1 MATLD
6 FNVAL
11 VRPYT
16 SAPVILP
23 PGKYTVAIT
32 SEQIVDLS
40 NGRGTALAFNYTV
53 KEGPQKGAV
62 VRELLNLWHT
72 SQDAVT
78 MARSRLAAIV
88 KAVGL
93 QQLGD
98 TTVLQNRPFC
108 VQVSCREWNG
118 REYNNVDDY
127 LPYTPNVQ
135 QAQQPQAPMPYEQ
148 QAAHAQ
154 TAPTPQPAQTLS
166 RGDLNNKLMEENGWF

>member
-1 MATLD
+1 MATID
-6 FNVAL
+6 FNIGL
-11 VRPYT
+11 IRPYT

-40 NGRGTALAFNYTV
+40 NGRGSALAFNYTV

-72 SQDAVT
+72 SQEAVA
-78 MARSRLAAIV
+78 MARARLAAIV

-98 TTVLQNRPFC
+98 TTILHNRPFC
-108 VQVSCREWNG
+108 VQLSCREWNG

-127 LPYTPNVQ
+127 LPYV
-135 QAQQPQAPMPYEQ
+135 APT
-148 QAAHAQ
+148 Q
-154 TAPTPQPAQTLS
+154 TAPTMQAQAAPAPAPQQPQPATS
-166 RGDLNNKLMEENGWF
+166 RGDANNQIMQDAGWF

>member
-11 VRPYT
+11 IRPYT

-72 SQDAVT
+72 SQEAVA

-127 LPYTPNVQ
+127 LPCTPTAQ
-135 QAQQPQAPMPYEQ
+135 QPQQPQAPMSYEQ
-148 QAAHAQ
+148 PATHTP
-154 TAPTPQPAQTLS
+154 TAQPAQQLS

>member
-1 MATLD
+1 MATID

-16 SAPVILP
+16 SAPVVLP

-40 NGRGTALAFNYTV
+40 NGRGSALAFNYTV

-72 SQDAVT
+72 SQEAVA

-88 KAVGL
+88 KALGV

-98 TTVLQNRPFC
+98 TTVLHNRPFC
-108 VQVSCREWNG
+108 VQLSCKEWNG

-127 LPYTPNVQ
+127 LPYTS
-135 QAQQPQAPMPYEQ
+135 
-148 QAAHAQ
+148 QAAP
-154 TAPTPQPAQTLS
+154 APTMQPSPQPAPAPQPAPQS
-166 RGDLNNKLMEENGWF
+166 RGDENNQLMQDAGWF

>member
-11 VRPYT
+11 IRPYT

-72 SQDAVT
+72 SQDAVA
-78 MARSRLAAIV
+78 MARARLSAIV

-93 QQLGD
+93 QQLSD
-98 TTVLQNRPFC
+98 TTVLQNRLFC
-108 VQVSCREWNG
+108 VHVSCREWNG

-127 LPYTPNVQ
+127 LPYTQTAQPTQQQ
-135 QAQQPQAPMPYEQ
+135 QASMPYEQ
-148 QAAHAQ
+148 QATH
-154 TAPTPQPAQTLS
+154 APTPQPAQQLS
-166 RGDLNNKLMEENGWF
+166 RGEINNKLMEENGWF

>member
-1 MATLD
+1 MATID
-6 FNVAL
+6 FNIGL

-16 SAPVILP
+16 SAPVVLP

-40 NGRGTALAFNYTV
+40 NGRGSALAFNYTV

-72 SQDAVT
+72 SQEAVA

-88 KAVGL
+88 KALGV

-98 TTVLQNRPFC
+98 TTVLHNRPFC
-108 VQVSCREWNG
+108 VQLSCREWNG

-127 LPYTPNVQ
+127 LQYTA
-135 QAQQPQAPMPYEQ
+135 QA
-148 QAAHAQ
+148 
-154 TAPTPQPAQTLS
+154 TAPTLQAQPSHAPAPAPQPAPQS
-166 RGDLNNKLMEENGWF
+166 RGDANNQIMQDAGWF

>member
-1 MATLD
+1 MATID
-6 FNVAL
+6 FNIGL

-40 NGRGTALAFNYTV
+40 NGRGSALAFNYTV

-62 VRELLNLWHT
+62 VRELLNLWHA
-72 SQDAVT
+72 SQDAVS

-88 KAVGL
+88 KALGV

-98 TTVLQNRPFC
+98 TTILHNRPFC
-108 VQVSCREWNG
+108 VQLSCREWNG

-127 LPYTPNVQ
+127 LAYVAPTQP
-135 QAQQPQAPMPYEQ
+135 AQQPAP
-148 QAAHAQ
+148 A
-154 TAPTPQPAQTLS
+154 PQPQPRPQIQPAPDTS
-166 RGDLNNKLMEENGWF
+166 RGDANNQLMQDAGWF

>member
-6 FNVAL
+6 FNIAL

-16 SAPVILP
+16 SAPIILP

-72 SQDAVT
+72 SQEAVA
-78 MARSRLAAIV
+78 MARARLAAIV

-93 QQLGD
+93 QQVGD
-98 TTVLQNRPFC
+98 TTILHNRPFC

-127 LPYTPNVQ
+127 LPYTSPS
-135 QAQQPQAPMPYEQ
+135 P
-148 QAAHAQ
+148 
-154 TAPTPQPAQTLS
+154 APTMQPSPAPAPQPAPQS
-166 RGDLNNKLMEENGWF
+166 RGDANNQIMQDTGWF

>member
-6 FNVAL
+6 FNIASI
-11 VRPYT
+11 RPYT

-23 PGKYTVAIT
+23 PGKYTVSIM

-118 REYNNVDDY
+118 KEYNKVDDY
-127 LPYTPNVQ
+127 LPYTPTAQ
-135 QAQQPQAPMPYEQ
+135 QAQQQPQQMSYEQ
-148 QAAHAQ
+148 HAS
-154 TAPTPQPAQTLS
+154 TAPTPQPAQQLS

>member
-11 VRPYT
+11 IRPYT

-72 SQDAVT
+72 SQDAVA
-78 MARSRLAAIV
+78 MARARLAAIV

-93 QQLGD
+93 QQLAD

-127 LPYTPNVQ
+127 LPYVSQAQAPTMQPSPAPSPQ
-135 QAQQPQAPMPYEQ
+135 QAPQ
-148 QAAHAQ
+148 
-154 TAPTPQPAQTLS
+154 S
-166 RGDLNNKLMEENGWF
+166 RGDANNQILEGSGWF

>member
-1 MATLD
+1 MATID
-6 FNVAL
+6 FNIGL

-16 SAPVILP
+16 SAPVVLP

-72 SQDAVT
+72 SQDAVG

-88 KAVGL
+88 KALGL

-98 TTVLQNRPFC
+98 TTILHNRPFR

-127 LPYTPNVQ
+127 MPYTPSSQLTQ
-135 QAQQPQAPMPYEQ
+135 QSHED
-148 QAAHAQ
+148 Q
-154 TAPTPQPAQTLS
+154 TVHAPTPQPEPTLS
-166 RGDLNNKLMEENGWF
+166 RGDLNNKIMEENGWF

>member
-6 FNVAL
+6 FNVAS

-16 SAPVILP
+16 SAPVVLP

-72 SQDAVT
+72 SQDAVV

-93 QQLGD
+93 QQIGD

-127 LPYTPNVQ
+127 LPYTSP
-135 QAQQPQAPMPYEQ
+135 AQAPAMQPS
-148 QAAHAQ
+148 QA
-154 TAPTPQPAQTLS
+154 PVPQPAPAPQQS
-166 RGDLNNKLMEENGWF
+166 RGDANNQLMQDAGWF

>member
-72 SQDAVT
+72 SQDAVA

-93 QQLGD
+93 QQVGD

-127 LPYTPNVQ
+127 LPYTS
-135 QAQQPQAPMPYEQ
+135 QAP
-148 QAAHAQ
+148 
-154 TAPTPQPAQTLS
+154 APTMQPSPAPAPQPTPAPQQS
-166 RGDLNNKLMEENGWF
+166 RGDANNQLMQDAGWF

>member
-6 FNVAL
+6 FNIAL

-53 KEGPQKGAV
+53 KEGPQKGAI

-72 SQDAVT
+72 SQDAVA

-93 QQLGD
+93 QQVGD

-108 VQVSCREWNG
+108 VHVSCREWNG

-127 LPYTPNVQ
+127 LPYTSPS
-135 QAQQPQAPMPYEQ
+135 
-148 QAAHAQ
+148 
-154 TAPTPQPAQTLS
+154 TAPTMQPSPAPAPQPAPQS
-166 RGDLNNKLMEENGWF
+166 RGDANNQILEGSGWF

>member
-6 FNVAL
+6 FNIAL

-72 SQDAVT
+72 SQDAVA
-78 MARSRLAAIV
+78 MARARLAAIV

-127 LPYTPNVQ
+127 LPYAPTAQ
-135 QAQQPQAPMPYEQ
+135 QAQQPQPTMPYEQ
-148 QAAHAQ
+148 HAP
-154 TAPTPQPAQTLS
+154 TAPTPQPAPTLS
-166 RGDLNNKLMEENGWF
+166 RGDMNNKLMEENGWF

>member
-6 FNVAL
+6 FNIAS

-16 SAPVILP
+16 STPVVLP

-40 NGRGTALAFNYTV
+40 NGRGTALAFNYMV

-72 SQDAVT
+72 SQEAVA
-78 MARSRLAAIV
+78 MARARLAAIV

-98 TTVLQNRPFC
+98 TTVLQNRPFSI
-108 VQVSCREWNG
+108 QISCREYNG

-127 LPYTPNVQ
+127 FLY
-135 QAQQPQAPMPYEQ
+135 
-148 QAAHAQ
+148 
-154 TAPTPQPAQTLS
+154 TPQPAQPSPRTAPAQPSPQPAQQLT
-166 RGDLNNKLMEENGWF
+166 RGEENNRIMEESGWF

>member
-16 SAPVILP
+16 SAPVILQ

-72 SQDAVT
+72 SQDAVA
-78 MARSRLAAIV
+78 MARARLAAIV

-93 QQLGD
+93 QQLSD
-98 TTVLQNRPFC
+98 TMVLQNRPFC

-127 LPYTPNVQ
+127 LPYTPTAQ
-135 QAQQPQAPMPYEQ
+135 QAQQPQAPMSYEQ
-148 QAAHAQ
+148 PATH
-154 TAPTPQPAQTLS
+154 APTPQPSQTLS
-166 RGDLNNKLMEENGWF
+166 RGDINNKLMEENGWF

>member
-6 FNVAL
+6 FNIAL

-16 SAPVILP
+16 SAPVVLP

-40 NGRGTALAFNYTV
+40 NGRGTALAFNYMV

-72 SQDAVT
+72 SQEAVA
-78 MARSRLAAIV
+78 MARARLAAIV

-98 TTVLQNRPFC
+98 TTVLQNRPFSI
-108 VQVSCREWNG
+108 QISCREYNG

-127 LPYTPNVQ
+127 FPY
-135 QAQQPQAPMPYEQ
+135 
-148 QAAHAQ
+148 
-154 TAPTPQPAQTLS
+154 TPQPAQTSPQATPAQPSPQPVQHLT
-166 RGDLNNKLMEENGWF
+166 RGEENNRIMEENGWF

>member
-1 MATLD
+1 MANIDL
-6 FNVAL
+6 NVAL

-78 MARSRLAAIV
+78 MARSPLAAIV

-118 REYNNVDDY
+118 REYKSVDDY
-127 LPYTPNVQ
+127 LPYARAPQ
-135 QAQQPQAPMPYEQ
+135 QAQQQPQPMPYEQ
-148 QAAHAQ
+148 HAP
-154 TAPTPQPAQTLS
+154 TAPTPQPSQQLS

>member
-1 MATLD
+1 MATID
-6 FNVAL
+6 FNIGL

-16 SAPVILP
+16 SAPVVLP

-40 NGRGTALAFNYTV
+40 NGRGSALAFNYTV

-72 SQDAVT
+72 SQDAVA
-78 MARSRLAAIV
+78 MARARLAAIV
-88 KAVGL
+88 KALGV

-98 TTVLQNRPFC
+98 TTVLHNRPFC

-127 LPYTPNVQ
+127 LAYVAPTQPAPTM
-135 QAQQPQAPMPYEQ
+135 QAQ
-148 QAAHAQ
+148 AAQ
-154 TAPTPQPAQTLS
+154 VPQPALQS
-166 RGDLNNKLMEENGWF
+166 RGDANNQLMQDAGWF

>member
-6 FNVAL
+6 FNIASI
-11 VRPYT
+11 RPYT
-16 SAPVILP
+16 SAPVVLP

-40 NGRGTALAFNYTV
+40 NGRGTALAFNYMV

-72 SQDAVT
+72 SQEAVA
-78 MARSRLAAIV
+78 MARARLAAIV

-98 TTVLQNRPFC
+98 TTILPNRPFSI
-108 VQVSCREWNG
+108 QISCREYNG

-127 LPYTPNVQ
+127 FPYSTQP
-135 QAQQPQAPMPYEQ
+135 AQLSPR
-148 QAAHAQ
+148 
-154 TAPTPQPAQTLS
+154 TAPAQPSPQPARQLT
-166 RGDLNNKLMEENGWF
+166 RGDESNRIMEESGWF

>member
-62 VRELLNLWHT
+62 VRELLNLWHI

-127 LPYTPNVQ
+127 LPYTPTAPQTQ
-135 QAQQPQAPMPYEQ
+135 QQQPPMPYEQ
-148 QAAHAQ
+148 HAP
-154 TAPTPQPAQTLS
+154 TAPTSQPVS
-166 RGDLNNKLMEENGWF
+166 RGDINNKLMEENGWF

>member
-72 SQDAVT
+72 SQEAVT

-127 LPYTPNVQ
+127 LPFTPTAQ
-135 QAQQPQAPMPYEQ
+135 PAQQPQPMAYEQ
-148 QAAHAQ
+148 HAP
-154 TAPTPQPAQTLS
+154 TAPTAQPAPTLS

>member
-1 MATLD
+1 MATID
-6 FNVAL
+6 FNIGL

-16 SAPVILP
+16 SAPVVLP

-40 NGRGTALAFNYTV
+40 NGRGSALAFNYTV

-72 SQDAVT
+72 SQEAVA
-78 MARSRLAAIV
+78 MARSRIAAIV
-88 KAVGL
+88 KACGI

-98 TTVLQNRPFC
+98 TTILHNRPFC

-118 REYNNVDDY
+118 RDYNNVDDY
-127 LPYTPNVQ
+127 LPYVAP
-135 QAQQPQAPMPYEQ
+135 AQSATMQTKSAP
-148 QAAHAQ
+148 
-154 TAPTPQPAQTLS
+154 APTPQPEPQPQPS
-166 RGDLNNKLMEENGWF
+166 RGDANNQLMQDAGWF

>member
-6 FNVAL
+6 FNIAL

-16 SAPVILP
+16 SAPVVLP

-98 TTVLQNRPFC
+98 TTVIQNRPFC

-127 LPYTPNVQ
+127 LPYVAPTV
-135 QAQQPQAPMPYEQ
+135 QAPTMQPS
-148 QAAHAQ
+148 QAPA
-154 TAPTPQPAQTLS
+154 PQPAQQS
-166 RGDLNNKLMEENGWF
+166 RGDANNQILEGSGWF

>member
-1 MATLD
+1 MATID
-6 FNVAL
+6 FNIVL

-16 SAPVILP
+16 SAPVVLP

-40 NGRGTALAFNYTV
+40 NGRGSALAFNYTV

-72 SQDAVT
+72 SQDAVS

-88 KAVGL
+88 KALGL

-98 TTVLQNRPFC
+98 TTVLHNRPFC
-108 VQVSCREWNG
+108 VQLSCREWNG

-127 LPYTPNVQ
+127 LPYTSPAPAPTIQ
-135 QAQQPQAPMPYEQ
+135 PSPAPAPQQPAPE
-148 QAAHAQ
+148 
-154 TAPTPQPAQTLS
+154 PQS
-166 RGDLNNKLMEENGWF
+166 RGNANNQILQDAGWF

>member
-11 VRPYT
+11 IRPYT

-72 SQDAVT
+72 SQDAVA
-78 MARSRLAAIV
+78 MARARLAAIV

-118 REYNNVDDY
+118 KEYNNVDDY
-127 LPYTPNVQ
+127 LPYTSTAQP
-135 QAQQPQAPMPYEQ
+135 AQQPQAPMAYEQ
-148 QAAHAQ
+148 HAQ
-154 TAPTPQPAQTLS
+154 TAPTSQPAPTLS
-166 RGDLNNKLMEENGWF
+166 RGDINNKLMEENGWF

>member
-6 FNVAL
+6 FNITL

-78 MARSRLAAIV
+78 MARARLAAIV

-108 VQVSCREWNG
+108 VHVSCREWNG

-127 LPYTPNVQ
+127 LPYAPTAQPAQ
-135 QAQQPQAPMPYEQ
+135 PQQPQPMPYEQ
-148 QAAHAQ
+148 QATH
-154 TAPTPQPAQTLS
+154 APTAQPAPTLS

>member
-6 FNVAL
+6 FNIAL

-40 NGRGTALAFNYTV
+40 NGRGSALAFNYTV

-72 SQDAVT
+72 SQDAVS
-78 MARSRLAAIV
+78 MARARLAAIV

-108 VQVSCREWNG
+108 VHVSCREWNG

-127 LPYTPNVQ
+127 LPYTPTA
-135 QAQQPQAPMPYEQ
+135 QATQQPQAPMQHEQ
-148 QAAHAQ
+148 HAP
-154 TAPTPQPAQTLS
+154 TAPTPQQAQPLS

>member
-1 MATLD
+1 MATID
-6 FNVAL
+6 FNIGL

-40 NGRGTALAFNYTV
+40 NGRGSALAFNYTV

-72 SQDAVT
+72 SQDAVS

-88 KAVGL
+88 KALDV

-98 TTVLQNRPFC
+98 TTILHNRPFC
-108 VQVSCREWNG
+108 VQLSCREWNG

-127 LPYTPNVQ
+127 LAYVAPT
-135 QAQQPQAPMPYEQ
+135 QAPTM
-148 QAAHAQ
+148 QAAPAP
-154 TAPTPQPAQTLS
+154 APTPQQPAPQS
-166 RGDLNNKLMEENGWF
+166 RGDANNQILQDAGWF

>member
-72 SQDAVT
+72 SQEAVA
-78 MARSRLAAIV
+78 MARARLAAIV

-118 REYNNVDDY
+118 KEYNNVDDY
-127 LPYTPNVQ
+127 LPYTPTAQ
-135 QAQQPQAPMPYEQ
+135 PAQQQAPMAYEQ
-148 QAAHAQ
+148 PAQ
-154 TAPTPQPAQTLS
+154 HAPTPQPAPTLS
-166 RGDLNNKLMEENGWF
+166 RGDINNKIMEENGWF

>member
-72 SQDAVT
+72 SQEAVT
-78 MARSRLAAIV
+78 MARARIAAIV

-93 QQLGD
+93 QQLSD

-127 LPYTPNVQ
+127 VPYTPTAQ
-135 QAQQPQAPMPYEQ
+135 PAQQQQPTMPYEQ
-148 QAAHAQ
+148 QAQ
-154 TAPTPQPAQTLS
+154 TAPTPQPTQPLS
-166 RGDLNNKLMEENGWF
+166 RGDLNNKLIEENGWF

>member
-6 FNVAL
+6 FNITL

-40 NGRGTALAFNYTV
+40 NGRGTALSFNYTV
-53 KEGPQKGAV
+53 KEGPHKGAV
-62 VRELLNLWHT
+62 VRELLNWWHT
-72 SQDAVT
+72 SQEAVA

-118 REYNNVDDY
+118 REYNNVDDH
-127 LPYTPNVQ
+127 LPYTPTPQ
-135 QAQQPQAPMPYEQ
+135 QAQQQPQPMPYEQ
-148 QAAHAQ
+148 HAP
-154 TAPTPQPAQTLS
+154 TAPTPQPSQQLS
-166 RGDLNNKLMEENGWF
+166 RGDINNTLMEENGWF

>member
-1 MATLD
+1 MATID
-6 FNVAL
+6 FNIGL

-40 NGRGTALAFNYTV
+40 NGRGSALAFNYTV

-72 SQDAVT
+72 SQEAVA

-88 KAVGL
+88 KALGI

-98 TTVLQNRPFC
+98 TTILHNRPFC
-108 VQVSCREWNG
+108 VQLSCREWNG
-118 REYNNVDDY
+118 REFNNVDDY
-127 LPYTPNVQ
+127 LPYTS
-135 QAQQPQAPMPYEQ
+135 QAPAPTMQPSQQP
-148 QAAHAQ
+148 AQ
-154 TAPTPQPAQTLS
+154 APTPQPAPQS
-166 RGDLNNKLMEENGWF
+166 RGDANNQILEGSGWF

>member
-1 MATLD
+1 MATID
-6 FNVAL
+6 FNIGL

-40 NGRGTALAFNYTV
+40 NGRGSALAFNYTV

-72 SQDAVT
+72 SQEAVA

-88 KAVGL
+88 KALGI

-98 TTVLQNRPFC
+98 TTILHNRPFC
-108 VQVSCREWNG
+108 VQLRCREWNG

-127 LPYTPNVQ
+127 LPYTS
-135 QAQQPQAPMPYEQ
+135 QAPAPTMQPSQQP
-148 QAAHAQ
+148 AQ
-154 TAPTPQPAQTLS
+154 APTPQPAPQS
-166 RGDLNNKLMEENGWF
+166 RGDANNQILEGSGWF

>member
-6 FNVAL
+6 FNIAL

-72 SQDAVT
+72 SQEAVA
-78 MARSRLAAIV
+78 MARARLAAIV

-98 TTVLQNRPFC
+98 TTVLQNRHFC

-127 LPYTPNVQ
+127 LPYSP
-135 QAQQPQAPMPYEQ
+135 
-148 QAAHAQ
+148 
-154 TAPTPQPAQTLS
+154 TAQPAQQSPQQMAYEQHAPTTPMPQPSQPLS
-166 RGDLNNKLMEENGWF
+166 RGDINNKIMEENGWF

>member
-6 FNVAL
+6 FNIAL

-72 SQDAVT
+72 SQDAVG
-78 MARSRLAAIV
+78 MARARLAAIV

-98 TTVLQNRPFC
+98 TTVLHNRPFC

-118 REYNNVDDY
+118 KEYNNVDDY
-127 LPYTPNVQ
+127 LPYTPTTQ
-135 QAQQPQAPMPYEQ
+135 PTQQPQAPMQYEQ
-148 QAAHAQ
+148 QTPH
-154 TAPTPQPAQTLS
+154 APTAQQAQTLS

>member
-6 FNVAL
+6 FNVAS

-23 PGKYTVAIT
+23 PGKYAVAIT

-72 SQDAVT
+72 SQDAVA
-78 MARSRLAAIV
+78 MARARLAAIV

-127 LPYTPNVQ
+127 LPYTPTAQQVQ
-135 QAQQPQAPMPYEQ
+135 QPQQPQAPMSYEQ
-148 QAAHAQ
+148 PAPHAP
-154 TAPTPQPAQTLS
+154 APQPAPQS
-166 RGDLNNKLMEENGWF
+166 RGDANNQILEGSGWF